1 MRKFFIITNP
11 TKDPDGSI
19 TRETASYLQGQGAD
33 IVVRDVAET
42 GNARHT
48 DPREVPTGTE
58 CVLVLGGDGTLMRA
72 AGDLAD
78 LETPLLGV
86 NLGTLGYLAGID
98 RESLFP
104 ALDALLRDEYRIE
117 SRMMLY
123 GEVLRGEDV
132 LFSHTA
138 LNDIVISRD
147 GPPHMITLHNYVN
160 NKYLTQYRADALIV
174 ATPTGSTGY
183 NLSAGGPILSP
194 EAEIL
199 LMTPLAA
206 HTMGAR
212 SVVLPAESR
221 IRIQVSADREA
232 QSLKAVV
239 SFDGEN
245 NQILQDGDCVEIR
258 RATQHARLIKIRE
271 DSFLEI
277 LRRKLN

>member
-1 MRKFFIITNP
+1 MRTFFIITNP
-11 TKDPDGSI
+11 TKDPELVV
-19 TRETASYLQGQGAD
+19 TKEAVAYLEANGAQ
-33 IVVRDVAET
+33 VEVRDVADH
-42 GNARHT
+42 GDARHT
-48 DPREVPTGTE
+48 DPEEVPDGTE

-78 LETPLLGV
+78 REVPLLGV

-98 RESLFP
+98 RGSLFP
-104 ALDALLRDEYRIE
+104 ALDALLRDEYQIE
-117 SRMMLY
+117 NRMMLR
-123 GEVLRGEDV
+123 GEVWRGDKNV
-132 LFSHTA
+132 FSDTA

-147 GPPHMITLHNYVN
+147 GPPHLITLINYVN

-174 ATPTGSTGY
+174 STPTGSTGY
-183 NLSAGGPILSP
+183 NLSAGGPILSQ

-206 HTMGAR
+206 HTLGAR

-221 IRIQVSADREA
+221 IRIQVSGGRNDRN
-232 QSLKAVV
+232 LCAVA

-245 NQILQDGDCVEIR
+245 NLALQEDDCVEIC
-258 RATQHARLIKIRE
+258 RAERHARLIKIRD

>member
-11 TKDPDGSI
+11 DKDPDLTV
-19 TRETASYLQGQGAD
+19 TREVMAHLEEHGAQ
-33 IVVRDVAET
+33 VVIRDVADHGT
-42 GNARHT
+42 GRHT
-48 DPREVPTGTE
+48 DPEEVPADTE
-58 CVLVLGGDGTLMRA
+58 CILVLGGDGTLMRA

-104 ALDALLRDEYRIE
+104 ALDALLQDEYQIE
-117 SRMMLY
+117 DRMMLH
-123 GEVLRGEDV
+123 GEVWRGKEK
-132 LFSHTA
+132 LFSDTA

-147 GPPHMITLHNYVN
+147 GPPHLITLYNYVN
-160 NKYLTQYRADALIV
+160 EKYLTQYRADAVIV

-183 NLSAGGPILSP
+183 SLSAGGPIISP
-194 EAEIL
+194 EAEL
-199 LMTPLAA
+199 FLMTPLAA
-206 HTMGAR
+206 HTLGAR
-212 SVVLPAESR
+212 SVVLPGESR
-221 IRIQVSADREA
+221 IRVQVSSSR
-232 QSLKAVV
+232 SGRTLRAVV

-245 NQILQDGDCVEIR
+245 NQVLQDGDCVEIC
-258 RATQHARLIKIRE
+258 RAEKHARLIKIRD